1 MSITENPLVGRAKG
15 SMANFTMYTSH
26 GKNIVRGKA
35 FEIKDAKSKDQL
47 IMRDRM
53 KLLADRYQIFKSIIR
68 LGFPER
74 REDQIPH
81 NMFISANFSRAFEM
95 IDEIQVIR
103 NPLLLLSK
111 GSLPEVKVMNV
122 VTGTDGITIRYNAK
136 EMFPDVQDDD
146 EIIACALLNSGG
158 LYIAK
163 QFIGYEDI
171 GTILLKHNDLETD
184 KVECCYVFVRSG
196 DGKKASD
203 SVYVEV
209 EGSTQSANESD

>member
-26 GKNIVRGKA
+26 NKNIVRGKA

-53 KLLADRYQIFKSIIR
+53 KLLADRYQSFKSIIR

-74 REDQIPH
+74 REDQTSH
-81 NMFISANFSRAFEM
+81 NMFISANFSRTFEI
-95 IDEIQVIR
+95 IDDIQVISK
-103 NPLLLLSK
+103 PLLLLSK

-136 EMFPDVQDDD
+136 EMFPDVKDDD

-163 QFIGYEDI
+163 QFVGYEDI
-171 GTILLKHNDLETD
+171 GTILLKYPNSDAEE
-184 KVECCYVFVRSG
+184 VECCNVFVRSG
-196 DGKKASD
+196 DGKKASN
-203 SVYVEV
+203 STYVEV
-209 EGSTQSANESD
+209 KK

>member
-111 GSLPEVKVMNV
+111 GSLPEVKVMDA
-122 VTGTDGITIRYNAK
+122 VTGSDGITIRYNAK
-136 EMFPDVQDDD
+136 EMFPDVKDDD
-146 EIIACALLNSGG
+146 EISACALLNSGG

-163 QFIGYEDI
+163 QFVGYEDI
-171 GTILLKHNDLETD
+171 GTILLKYPNSDAEV
-184 KVECCYVFVRSG
+184 VECCYVFVRSG
-196 DGKKASD
+196 DGKKASN
-203 SVYVEV
+203 STYVEV
-209 EGSTQSANESD
+209 KK